1 MPEVG
6 QVRTITTG
14 YAGAPGYTNMYFFG
28 DPYSTSTAQD
38 NVEDVAAFWD
48 SMAVQFPSSWRFA
61 VQPDVSVLD
70 EVSGALLRIESTTP
84 PAQGVFGDAA
94 AYAGGVGAV
103 ASWNTAAVHLTKR
116 LRGRTFLVP
125 LNSTKY
131 DTDGTITAGAL
142 TALRGAVTTLAAV
155 ANFGVWGRP
164 VAGSGGEWAGAT
176 GGTVRDHVAWLS
188 SRRD

>member
-1 MPEVG
+1 MGEVG
-6 QVRTITTG
+6 RVVTVTNG
-14 YAGAPGYTNMYFFG
+14 YAGAPGYSSMYFFG

-38 NVEDVAAFWD
+38 NVEDVATFWNAI
-48 SMAVQFPSSWRFA
+48 AVQFPSSWTFS

-70 EVSGALLRIESTTP
+70 EATGALLRIESTTP

-94 AYAGGVGAV
+94 SYAGGVGAV
-103 ASWNTAAVHLTKR
+103 STWNTAAVHGSKR

-131 DTDGTITAGAL
+131 DTSGTITAAAL
-142 TALRGAVTTLAAV
+142 TALRDATTTLAAV

-164 VAGSGGEWAGAT
+164 VAGAGGEWAGCT